1 MNGKLLTILV
11 ACMMLAGVGIGIV
24 QYGDDSEAA
33 AGAAGNMNV
42 YVNSDGTWAGESVSA
57 ANGCEALKASSFY
70 GDSTATVDGSYTYS
84 YVYGGVTY
92 TDISASY
99 GTVTK
104 LQNVAN
110 GADGTWNVFVYIKD
124 ADGNWSWTVGS
135 AASGYYK
142 PFADYANLLPNY
154 GTANIAFW
162 YGNNADNEKVIDAIV
177 ELENYTLAVEDLTQI
192 DRSSGSVFEHVFY
205 LKNTTDKSMTF
216 TQSVTTYTPSASSA
230 PQYTSGVSLTAS
242 ILNSGVYV
250 VGYGSDA
257 ELALIDAL
265 GDDASFYA
273 STNPVPGYQ
282 AYGWI
287 DKIFGR
293 TTETVVEGSGEA
305 QTYHYYFWSTYTT
318 YGDSPS
324 QREWAGYNIGAYSA
338 LTNAPLV
345 DGTLALIYEYS

>member
-11 ACMMLAGVGIGIV
+11 ACIMLAGVGIGIV

-92 TDISASY
+92 TDISATY

-124 ADGNWSWTVGS
+124 ANGNWSWTVGS

-142 PFADYANLLPNY
+142 PFVDYATLLPSY

-162 YGNNADNEKVIDAIV
+162 YGDIESERDV
-177 ELENYTLAVEDLTQI
+177 ELAMDDLVNNSLAVRGLTQI
-192 DRSSGSVFEHVFY
+192 DKNAGSVFEHVFY
-205 LKNTTDKSMTF
+205 LKNTTDKTMTF
-216 TQSVTTYTPSASSA
+216 TTKVTTYNPLTS
-230 PQYTSGVSLTAS
+230 QYTANVTLADSTLLA
-242 ILNSGVYV
+242 GVYV

-257 ELALIDAL
+257 EMALVDAL
-265 GDDASFYA
+265 GADASFYA
-273 STNPVPGYQ
+273 STSPVPGYQ

-287 DKIFGR
+287 DEIFKRG
-293 TTETVVEGSGEA
+293 TETVVVGSGDAAEE
-305 QTYHYYFWSTYTT
+305 HYYFWSTYTT
-318 YGDSPS
+318 YSDTPS
-324 QREWAGYNIGAYSA
+324 ERVWAGYNIGAYSA

>member
-70 GDSTATVDGSYTYS
+70 GALTATVNDSYTYS
-84 YVYGGVTY
+84 YVYDGVTY

-124 ADGNWSWTVGS
+124 ANGNWSWTVGS
-135 AASGYYK
+135 DASGYYK
-142 PFADYANLLPNY
+142 PFVDYANLLPNY

-162 YGNNADNEKVIDAIV
+162 FGDKTKTIDVEDAIMD
-177 ELENYTLAVEDLTQI
+177 LEDYSLGVRSLTSI
-192 DRSSGSVFEHVFY
+192 DKTAGSVYEHIFY
-205 LKNTTDKSMTF
+205 LKNKTDKSMTF
-216 TQSVTTYTPSASSA
+216 TTTVTTYNSN
-230 PQYTSGVSLTAS
+230 QYTSGVTLTNAVLS
-242 ILNSGVYV
+242 AGVYV

-265 GDDASFYA
+265 GTDASFYA
-273 STNPVPGYQ
+273 STDPVPGYQ
-282 AYGWI
+282 KYGWI
-287 DKIFGR
+287 DEIFKKG
-293 TTETVVEGSGEA
+293 TETVVIGTGETA
-305 QTYHYYFWSTYTT
+305 TYHYYFWSTYTT
-318 YGDSPS
+318 YDESTS
-324 QREWAGYNIGAYSA
+324 QMEWAGYNIGAYSA
-338 LTNAPLV
+338 LTNAPLT